1 MSDQPAILL
10 CGHGTTAPDALAGFG
25 RFVETLRAKLPGRRV
40 EHAFLELV
48 DPSFASALA
57 ALHRDGVRDVIAL
70 PVLLFTAG
78 HIKRDIPA
86 ALAAARAPLPG
97 LRLRLARPLGLS
109 PAVVETACRVAAA
122 ALPPTQDRADTVLLL
137 VGRGTSD
144 PFANADAAKLAR
156 LVVERLG
163 LAFSTTAYIAVTSP
177 KPAAALALLE
187 HLPFRHGLFM
197 PVVLFDGMLYKQLAA
212 ELSAHRSGST
222 KQWRLA
228 APLAADST
236 WIDTFRERLREC
248 EAGYHCR
255 EIDDSVAAASH
266 GHQHSHGHMTG
277 HACAHHGHGH
287 GHTHG

>member
-109 PAVVETACRVAAA
+109 PAVVETACRVAEA
-122 ALPPTQDRADTVLLL
+122 ALQPAQNRADTVLLL

-156 LVVERLG
+156 LVAERLG
-163 LAFSTTAYIAVTSP
+163 LGFSTTAYIAVTAP
-177 KPAAALALLE
+177 KPAEAFALVE

-212 ELSAHRSGST
+212 ELAALQPHSA
-222 KQWRLA
+222 KQWRLT
-228 APLAADST
+228 APLATDAT
-236 WIDTFRERLREC
+236 WLGTFLERLAETEC
-248 EAGYHCR
+248 GYHCH
-255 EIDDSVAAASH
+255 EIDDSVAATANDH
-266 GHQHSHGHMTG
+266 HNAPGHP
-277 HACAHHGHGH
+277 HHGKACGCVHPH
-287 GHTHG
+287 HRE